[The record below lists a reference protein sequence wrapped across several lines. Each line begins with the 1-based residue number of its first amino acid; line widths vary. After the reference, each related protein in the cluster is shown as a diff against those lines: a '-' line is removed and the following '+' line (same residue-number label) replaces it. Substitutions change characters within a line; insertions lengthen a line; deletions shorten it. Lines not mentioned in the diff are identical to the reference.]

1 MKIERTSG
9 KRWRNSGPYSVRLA
23 RGPVAAVDGRS
34 SEGRYIRA
42 LEAELLATLP
52 GSPSVTDR
60 LLIDRLIR
68 LRLQLDELENKIE
81 EARAGRGHWT
91 DHDLRVYSAVGNQYR
106 LTLKELRT

>member
-42 LEAELLATLP
+42 LEAELLATYR
-52 GSPSVTDR
+52 V
-60 LLIDRLIR
+60 LLR
-68 LRLQLDELENKIE
+68 
-81 EARAGRGHWT
+81 
-91 DHDLRVYSAVGNQYR
+91 
-106 LTLKELRT
+106 